1 MFAFLPLAR
10 RAASLIRSAVM
21 LVVHVR
27 MAGERERSYY
37 FERSEISIGR
47 VDGQDIELRA
57 DDVSRRHARVSW
69 RGDRVRITDN
79 SSTNGTYVNSRRIQ
93 GAVEAAS
100 SELSVEICGFRLTFE
115 ITEGRTKKPG
125 VPTLPSVSPSP
136 SEITGPTPKGPG
148 SLSASSSPTR
158 PSLRKLL
165 DSVLPS
171 DEDIDVFSLD
181 YFHGTYS
188 KFTAGMTRLAKQN
201 LLLQLPCSEVLSAL
215 RRYSKEKVNRYL
227 HILEYESASSP

>member
-1 MFAFLPLAR
+1 
-10 RAASLIRSAVM
+10 M

-27 MAGERERSYY
+27 MAGERDRSYY

-47 VDGQDIELRA
+47 VDGQDIALRA
-57 DDVSRRHARVSW
+57 DDVSRCHARVSW

-79 SSTNGTYVNSRRIQ
+79 GSTNGTYVNGRRIQ
-93 GAVEAAS
+93 GTIEGAF
-100 SELSVEICGFRLTFE
+100 SELSVEICGFSLTFE
-115 ITEGRTKKPG
+115 ITEGRTKKSG

-136 SEITGPTPKGPG
+136 SEITGPTLKA
-148 SLSASSSPTR
+148 SASHSLASSPTR
-158 PSLRKLL
+158 RSLRKLL

-181 YFHGTYS
+181 YFYGTYS
-188 KFTAGMTRLAKQN
+188 KFATGMTRLAKQN
-201 LLLQLPCSEVLSAL
+201 LLLQLPCSEVLIAL

-227 HILEYESASSP
+227 HILEYEPTSSP